1 MSQKSGYDLGP
12 TPIRDLILISVVIL
26 APSWT
31 VAYLTDKVIYVIPML
46 AVCTFVLAQLFS
58 SRSKR
63 LDEDAIGKG
72 KKGKDDHIEIA
83 GDH

>member
-1 MSQKSGYDLGP
+1 MKRDSGYDLGP

-31 VAYLTDKVIYVIPML
+31 VAYLTDKVIVIPML

-58 SRSKR
+58 ARSKR
-63 LDEDAIGKG
+63 LDEDALGKG
-72 KKGKDDHIEIA
+72 KKGKNDHIEIA